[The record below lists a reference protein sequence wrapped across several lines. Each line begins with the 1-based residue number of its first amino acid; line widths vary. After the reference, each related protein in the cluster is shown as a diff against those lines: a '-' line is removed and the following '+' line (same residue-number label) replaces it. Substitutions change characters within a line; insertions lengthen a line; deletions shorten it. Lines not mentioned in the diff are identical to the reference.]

1 MLKRIK
7 IFIVIGILSF
17 TAVQGVALE
26 ENEGNFIPSIA
37 EANGSEVEKANDQ
50 SRVDEGGPS
59 TLELVG
65 RIVIYLI
72 LLAVIGAVILHFFK
86 QGKFIKGVGGKGK
99 VLKVTETHMLGN
111 KQFLIV
117 VEYNQ
122 HKVLL
127 GVGPGMINKLCFLD
141 GPKKESNQ
149 EVDTSQMRNKN

>member
-1 MLKRIK
+1 MRMLKRVK
-7 IFIVIGILSF
+7 LFIIIGILFCIGLQS
-17 TAVQGVALE
+17 VALE
-26 ENEGNFIPSIA
+26 ENEDNLPVLVQ
-37 EANGSEVEKANDQ
+37 ERKGSEAEKLNGQ
-50 SRVDEGGPS
+50 NRVDEGAPT

-86 QGKFIKGVGGKGK
+86 QGKFIKGAGGKGRI
-99 VLKVTETHMLGN
+99 LKVTETHMLGN

-117 VEYNQ
+117 VEYDQ

-141 GPKKESNQ
+141 GPQKESSIDK
-149 EVDTSQMRNKN
+149 EIKTI